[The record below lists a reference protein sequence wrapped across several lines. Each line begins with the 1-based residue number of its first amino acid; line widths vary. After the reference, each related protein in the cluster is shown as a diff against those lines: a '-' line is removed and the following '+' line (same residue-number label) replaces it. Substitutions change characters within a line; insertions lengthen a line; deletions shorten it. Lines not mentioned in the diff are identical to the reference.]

1 MDEKTLAILM
11 VCALSGVTLVSSHQ
25 ACYNGLKYDVTSNNP
40 HRWVLPYEDPCEYA
54 AVLGGLTAPNASY
67 QQGAPYYLNKI
78 AVRMLEFFG
87 CQDDRKSI
95 ECSTP
100 EPLGLEDGT
109 IPDESISESDHYET
123 TYGRLNGVAW
133 IPQSN
138 ANCWYEVDLGESTV
152 VSGLITQGYDASW
165 HWRVTEYR
173 VKYKKISSSDYEDV
187 KDNNGAI
194 QVFEGNIEDTETPV
208 TNMFDQSIMAAVVRI
223 EPVAF
228 IDFVSLRLELLGCHI
243 N

>member
-1 MDEKTLAILM
+1 MDGAVRFIYLAAT
-11 VCALSGVTLVSSHQ
+11 VSGVTLVSSHQ
-25 ACYNGLKYDVTSNNP
+25 ACYNGSKYDVNSNNP

-54 AVLGGLTAPNASY
+54 AVLGGLTAPNVSY

-100 EPLGLEDGT
+100 EPLGLEDRT
-109 IPDESISESDHYET
+109 IPDESISVSSSYFAWS
-123 TYGRLNGVAW
+123 GRLNGVAW
-133 IPQSN
+133 VPRFD
-138 ANCWYEVDLGESTV
+138 ANCWLEVDLGESTV
-152 VSGLITQGYDASW
+152 VSGLITQGDETIEN
-165 HWRVTEYR
+165 WRVTEYK
-173 VKYKKISSSDYEDV
+173 VKYKKMSSSDYEDV

-194 QVFEGNIEDTETPV
+194 QVFEGNIEDNETPV
-208 TNMFDQSIMAAVVRI
+208 TNMFDQSIMAVIVRI

-228 IDFVSLRLELLGCHI
+228 IDLVSLRLELLGCHI